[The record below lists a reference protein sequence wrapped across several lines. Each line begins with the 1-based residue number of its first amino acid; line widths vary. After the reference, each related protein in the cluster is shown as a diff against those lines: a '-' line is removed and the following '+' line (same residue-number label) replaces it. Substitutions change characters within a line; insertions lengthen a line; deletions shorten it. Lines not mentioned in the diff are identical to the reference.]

1 MVELVQLLNKRF
13 ELQFIHN
20 MLWHQFIGKRLE
32 PNNTYYVQVPPNLR
46 MLGYGT
52 RFTVKLNP
60 FQNILNVYTVKG
72 NISFEW
78 KNNAEV
84 EINATFKA
92 NGSSF

>member
-20 MLWHQFIGKRLE
+20 MLWHMFMYEKLN
-32 PNNTYYVQVPPNLR
+32 PDNAYYVQVPPSLR
-46 MLGYGT
+46 LLGYGT
-52 RFTVKLNP
+52 RFKVKYNQ

-78 KNNAEV
+78 KNNIEV
-84 EINATFKA
+84 KYKCY
-92 NGSSF
+92 G